1 MPRIL
6 VAIDGS
12 SRSEKALDTA
22 VKLAQQNGGRLA
34 AVTVLDSIGA
44 PACSQLPERSRRQ
57 ARARLEEL
65 LQTAGNFAKSRGV
78 LLSAVLREGHPAD
91 AILGCAEE
99 QQAELLVLGASSK
112 PGRDAEIGGTADQ
125 VSSHCG
131 CDVLIV
137 K

>member
-12 SRSEKALDTA
+12 PGSERALETA
-22 VKLAQQNGGRLA
+22 VKLAQQNGGRLT
-34 AVTVLDSIGA
+34 AVTVLDAANVPPWG
-44 PACSQLPERSRRQ
+44 QLPESCRTK
-57 ARARLEEL
+57 ARLCLEEL
-65 LQTAGNFAKSRGV
+65 LRAADNFAKSRGV

-91 AILGCAEE
+91 AIVACAEE
-99 QQAELLVLGASSK
+99 QQSELLVLGACGK
-112 PGRDAEIGGTADQ
+112 ANREREIGGTADQ
-125 VSSHCG
+125 VSSHCP